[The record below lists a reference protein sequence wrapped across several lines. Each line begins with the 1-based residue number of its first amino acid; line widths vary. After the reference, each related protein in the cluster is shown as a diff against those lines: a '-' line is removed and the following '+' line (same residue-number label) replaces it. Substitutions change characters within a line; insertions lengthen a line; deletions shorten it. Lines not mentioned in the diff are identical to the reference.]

1 MRTAVDAV
9 FAGKERRFNR
19 RFLQLCSHYLVEPVA
34 CTPRSGWEKGQVENQ
49 FGNTREQVFTPRLR
63 CADYAELNGLL
74 EARCLSQ
81 ARKDGHPEMKEQ
93 TVWDVF
99 QSEQTALIEYRGAF
113 DGFHEKTLSVQK
125 NCLVQFDRNR
135 YSVEARAVGRTV
147 QLHAYAD
154 RIAVRLDGEVVAEH
168 ARRSAT
174 GNCRRRSRRC
184 AAGSA
189 ATPMATGS
197 S

>member
-1 MRTAVDAV
+1 MLTLFGRASSVYSTIWLGRAEGAIGSSPN
-9 FAGKERRFNR
+9 A
-19 RFLQLCSHYLVEPVA
+19 S
-34 CTPRSGWEKGQVENQ
+34 GQVENQ
-49 FGNTREQVFTPRLR
+49 VGNTREQVFTPRLR
-63 CADYAELNGLL
+63 CADYAELNSFL

-99 QSEQTALIEYRGAF
+99 QAEQPALIDYRGAF

-147 QLHAYAD
+147 Q
-154 RIAVRLDGEVVAEH
+154 
-168 ARRSAT
+168 
-174 GNCRRRSRRC
+174 
-184 AAGSA
+184 
-189 ATPMATGS
+189 
-197 S
+197 